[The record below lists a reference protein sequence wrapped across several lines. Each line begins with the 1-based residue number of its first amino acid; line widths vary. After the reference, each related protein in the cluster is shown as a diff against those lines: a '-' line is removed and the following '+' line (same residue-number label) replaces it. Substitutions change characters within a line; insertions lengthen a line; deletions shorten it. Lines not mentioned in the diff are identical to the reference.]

1 MAKKIRSRERGN
13 KKELWEIESI
23 IAEFKITIG
32 KLEDTEEGV
41 SQKVQHRT
49 EKINEQK
56 KKSIQKTPDSISS
69 NF

>member
-56 KKSIQKTPDSISS
+56 KKKK
-69 NF
+69 NFGDKFPSE